1 MGDIM
6 QHNKMINVA
15 FARSRQ
21 ELNYVNETMFYSEFI
36 DKYIRNT
43 KYTQETY
50 EEYINFSKDIQD
62 NIKDVGGFV
71 GGTLKD
77 GKRKKDTVINRSL
90 ITLDVDFGYEGM
102 IDTIVNN
109 SNFAMCIYTTHKHS
123 SKNTRLE

>member
-6 QHNKMINVA
+6 QNNKMINVA

-62 NIKDVGGFV
+62 NIKDVGGFDIIFCISLV
-71 GGTLKD
+71 
-77 GKRKKDTVINRSL
+77 SL
-90 ITLDVDFGYEGM
+90 I
-102 IDTIVNN
+102 ICA
-109 SNFAMCIYTTHKHS
+109 S
-123 SKNTRLE
+123 

>member
-6 QHNKMINVA
+6 QNDKIINVA
-15 FARSRQ
+15 IGRSRQ
-21 ELNYVNETMFYSEFI
+21 ELNYVNKTMLYSEFI
-36 DKYIRNT
+36 DKYIINT

-77 GKRKKDTVINRSL
+77 GKRKKEV
-90 ITLDVDFGYEGM
+90 
-102 IDTIVNN
+102 
-109 SNFAMCIYTTHKHS
+109 
-123 SKNTRLE
+123 